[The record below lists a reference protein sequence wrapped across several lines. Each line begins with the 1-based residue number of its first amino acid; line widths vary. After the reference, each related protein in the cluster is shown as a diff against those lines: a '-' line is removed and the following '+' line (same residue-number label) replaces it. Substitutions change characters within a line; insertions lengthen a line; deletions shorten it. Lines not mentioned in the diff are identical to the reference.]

1 MKVGIIGVGLSTN
14 VGDQLIAKCVG
25 SSINNINVVDGV
37 IYYDLT
43 KGVYDVNYKHLSR
56 PISTHREVAEKKRN
70 HTIRFLKN
78 YFLSFFIS
86 NTHHQR
92 TLKFIDECDLFIIG
106 GGHLLI
112 DNFGDF
118 GLKLSGIIKKIKLK
132 NKKAVFWSVGVGAR
146 HSLLYKIFCLPA
158 IKEIPVYTRDAASF
172 SRAKRLGMNV
182 KEIVLDSA
190 FTSTEIDFDV
200 SVDRS
205 AKRVLGLFIMD
216 PNESSRHSDVKV
228 SREQAKEWWWKII
241 VNSSRDYDE
250 VLIANNG
257 SINDYY
263 FIVNYIKPLL
273 DSNLNGIGYK
283 VLEQSTSY
291 LDVINSI
298 EISTDIIAQR
308 LHAIIPSICRGK
320 KTLGIK
326 WDDKVES
333 IIGMINSDMLIDF
346 DTDADIVLDKL
357 KNIKLNAINI
367 TAYKALLNNV
377 IVGESK

>member
-1 MKVGIIGVGLSTN
+1 MKVGVIGVGLSTN

-25 SSINNINVVDGV
+25 TSISNISVVDSV
-37 IYYDLT
+37 KYYDLT
-43 KGVYDVNYKHLSR
+43 KGVYDVDYKHLSR
-56 PISTHREVAEKKRN
+56 PINTHREVAEKKRN

-78 YFLSFFIS
+78 FFLSFFIS
-86 NTHHQR
+86 DAHHQR
-92 TLKFIDECDLFIIG
+92 TIEFIDECDFFIIG

-118 GLKLSGIIKKIKLK
+118 GLKLSDIIKKIKLK

-146 HSLLYKIFCLPA
+146 HSLLYRIFCLPV
-158 IKEIPVYTRDAASF
+158 IKEIPLYTRDKNSF
-172 SRAKRLGMNV
+172 SRAKRLGMNA
-182 KEIVLDSA
+182 KEVVLDSA
-190 FTSTEIDFDV
+190 FTCTDINFYINA
-200 SVDRS
+200 DRP

-216 PNESSRHSDVKV
+216 PNESSRHSDIQV
-228 SREQAKEWWWKII
+228 SREQAKEWWRKII
-241 VNSSRDYDE
+241 VNSIRDYDE
-250 VLIANNG
+250 ILIANNG
-257 SINDYY
+257 SVNDYH

-273 DSNLNGIGYK
+273 DSNLNGISYN

-298 EISTDIIAQR
+298 EMSTDIIAQR

-326 WDDKVES
+326 WDDKVEN
-333 IIGMINSDMLIDF
+333 IVGMINSDVLIGF

-357 KNIKLNAINI
+357 KNIKLNEINI
-367 TAYKALLNNV
+367 TAYKAILNNV